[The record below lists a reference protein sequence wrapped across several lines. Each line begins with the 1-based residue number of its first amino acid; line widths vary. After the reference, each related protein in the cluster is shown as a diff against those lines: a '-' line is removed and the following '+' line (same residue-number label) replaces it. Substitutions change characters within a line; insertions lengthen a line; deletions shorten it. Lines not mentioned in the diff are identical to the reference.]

1 MGASNTKL
9 RIGVLASG
17 GGTNLQSIIDAC
29 SAGDID
35 AKIVR
40 VICNNPDAGA
50 LQRAERARIPTCCI
64 NHRDFDSRA
73 TFDAAVIAQLQQDH
87 VELVVL
93 AGFMR
98 IVGTNFVN
106 AFPHRIMNIHP
117 ALLPKFGG
125 KGMYGDRV
133 HKAVV
138 DAGETESG
146 ITIHYV
152 NEHYDEG
159 HIVFQ
164 AKCPVSIDDTPETV
178 AQKVHALEYAHYPR
192 VIEELIS
199 NLDTQ

>member
-1 MGASNTKL
+1 MR
-9 RIGVLASG
+9 RIAILASG
-17 GGTNLQSIIDAC
+17 SGSNAENINTWFSGSKLAKVSLILTDNPHAFVLERAQRMGIEALVFTPAELRSGIVLATLQSKKID
-29 SAGDID
+29 
-35 AKIVR
+35 
-40 VICNNPDAGA
+40 
-50 LQRAERARIPTCCI
+50 
-64 NHRDFDSRA
+64 F
-73 TFDAAVIAQLQQDH
+73 
-87 VELVVL
+87 VVL
-93 AGFMR
+93 AGFLKLIPVALVEAYR
-98 IVGTNFVN
+98 GKI
-106 AFPHRIMNIHP
+106 INIHP

-125 KGMYGDRV
+125 KRMYGDRV

>member
-1 MGASNTKL
+1 MR
-9 RIGVLASG
+9 RIAILASG
-17 GGTNLQSIIDAC
+17 SGSNAENINTWFSGSKLAKVSLILTDNPHAFVLDRAQRMGIEALVFTPAELRSGIVLATLQSKKID
-29 SAGDID
+29 
-35 AKIVR
+35 
-40 VICNNPDAGA
+40 
-50 LQRAERARIPTCCI
+50 
-64 NHRDFDSRA
+64 F
-73 TFDAAVIAQLQQDH
+73 
-87 VELVVL
+87 VVL
-93 AGFMR
+93 AGFLKLIPVALVEAYR
-98 IVGTNFVN
+98 GKI
-106 AFPHRIMNIHP
+106 INIHP

>member
-1 MGASNTKL
+1 MR
-9 RIGVLASG
+9 RIAILASG
-17 GGTNLQSIIDAC
+17 SGSNAENINTWFSGSKLAKVSLILTDNPHAFVLERAQRMGIEALVFTPAELRSGIVLATLQSKKID
-29 SAGDID
+29 
-35 AKIVR
+35 
-40 VICNNPDAGA
+40 
-50 LQRAERARIPTCCI
+50 
-64 NHRDFDSRA
+64 F
-73 TFDAAVIAQLQQDH
+73 
-87 VELVVL
+87 VVL
-93 AGFMR
+93 AGFLKLIPVALVEAYR
-98 IVGTNFVN
+98 GKI
-106 AFPHRIMNIHP
+106 INIHP

>member
-1 MGASNTKL
+1 MR
-9 RIGVLASG
+9 RIAILASG
-17 GGTNLQSIIDAC
+17 SGSNAENINTWFSGSKLAKVSLILTDNPHAFVLDRAQRMGIEALVFTPAELRSGIVLATLQSKKID
-29 SAGDID
+29 
-35 AKIVR
+35 
-40 VICNNPDAGA
+40 
-50 LQRAERARIPTCCI
+50 
-64 NHRDFDSRA
+64 F
-73 TFDAAVIAQLQQDH
+73 
-87 VELVVL
+87 VVL
-93 AGFMR
+93 SGFLKLIPVALVEAYR
-98 IVGTNFVN
+98 GKI
-106 AFPHRIMNIHP
+106 INIHP

>member
-1 MGASNTKL
+1 MR
-9 RIGVLASG
+9 RIAILASG
-17 GGTNLQSIIDAC
+17 SGSNAENINTWFSGSKLAKVSLILTDNPHAFVLERAQRMGIEALVFTPAELRSGIVLATLQSKKID
-29 SAGDID
+29 
-35 AKIVR
+35 
-40 VICNNPDAGA
+40 
-50 LQRAERARIPTCCI
+50 
-64 NHRDFDSRA
+64 F
-73 TFDAAVIAQLQQDH
+73 
-87 VELVVL
+87 VVL
-93 AGFMR
+93 AGFLKLIPVALVEAYR
-98 IVGTNFVN
+98 GKI
-106 AFPHRIMNIHP
+106 INIHP

-164 AKCPVSIDDTPETV
+164 AKCTVSIDDTPEMV